1 MTIMNAE
8 ITSCVLYK
16 SEGWYWWEIRILFE
30 NGTGTNVVKCISD
43 GNTSNVVRP
52 SVAMMLKIMDVTDSY
67 CLDEIQGKYVRV
79 ELDDTERI
87 SKIMHIIKPIELIYS
102 DYD

>member
-8 ITSCVLYK
+8 ISSCMLYK
-16 SEGWYWWEIRILFE
+16 SEGWYWWAIQILFE
-30 NGTGTNVVKCISD
+30 NGTETNVVKCISD
-43 GNTSNVVRP
+43 GSISNVVRP

>member
-8 ITSCVLYK
+8 ISSCMLYK
-16 SEGWYWWEIRILFE
+16 SEGWYWWAIRILFE
-30 NGTGTNVVKCISD
+30 NGTETNVVKCISD
-43 GNTSNVVRP
+43 GNISNVVRP